1 MINIT
6 TSKSSL
12 RTIRQGDDKW
22 LLRDGFTTAPRAGFE
37 IDQKCPRE
45 YKLILQ
51 TCIKHGWLKPIANVK
66 DHELFWEELQK

>member
-1 MINIT
+1 MLNI
-6 TSKSSL
+6 SSNPCAI
-12 RTIRQGDDKW
+12 RTIRSGEPKFIIN
-22 LLRDGFTTAPRAGFE
+22 DGLVMAPRAGFE

-66 DHELFWEELQK
+66 DNELFWEELGK